1 MQQLDRMSVAAI
13 AEIVKSQYGGY
24 LTSHAG
30 GYVEFFLNAEVEL
43 PREVIGPLNAGHHG
57 TAINVLHYLNGTANF
72 ELVLLRLASPV
83 EYGANQGRH
92 RNVLEQ
98 INRILWNEG
107 LKIELDDSS
116 RNPRI
121 VDYQEVEQSQSQ
133 LEEMNNPP
141 ERAMGDEVFIVHG
154 SDAGRRDTLVRFL
167 KEELNLSTIVLQE
180 QPDAGR
186 TVIEKFEHYAEQAGF
201 AVALLTPDDD
211 VSSPVATT
219 GGNQSRARQNVI
231 FELGY
236 FIGKLGRSRVRA
248 LIAGNVEMLSDYEGI
263 LYTAMDERGA
273 WKQDLQR
280 ELKNAGFDGVV

>member
-1 MQQLDRMSVAAI
+1 MQEFDSMTVEAI
-13 AEIVKSQYGGY
+13 AEIVSLQYEGR
-24 LTSHAG
+24 
-30 GYVEFFLNAEVEL
+30 FFSDTGEIVSFFNRAKVEL
-43 PREVIGPLNAGHHG
+43 PQQVLGPLPAGVPDVA
-57 TAINVLHYLNGTANF
+57 TRVLYYLNGTANF
-72 ELVLLRLASPV
+72 ELVLLRLTSPV

-211 VSSPVATT
+211 VGSPAATT
-219 GGNQSRARQNVI
+219 SGNQSRARQNVI

-263 LYTAMDERGA
+263 LYTEMDERGA
-273 WKQDLQR
+273 WKQGLQR
-280 ELKNAGFDGVV
+280 ELKNAGFDGVI